1 MAFGAMARLVGV
13 CCFSILRP
21 ALRTLCLTVVFLT
34 DDQREHLQEVLSR
47 GCILCF
53 RTYQGGWKS
62 VIKVRGAFLR
72 PMNAGCQLIVPRV
85 AGFFAS

>member
-1 MAFGAMARLVGV
+1 MPFGAMARLV
-13 CCFSILRP
+13 
-21 ALRTLCLTVVFLT
+21 

-62 VIKVRGAFLR
+62 VIKPFLR
-72 PMNAGCQLIVPRV
+72 RRHRGDFEVMITGGSCWHGNVVGTPRRRRV
-85 AGFFAS
+85 AVPES